1 MISEILKTMWATHL
15 LATHCDEFVTAMKL
29 PLAALQ
35 QHTTLVYNVKRV
47 TSASKAAKLSG
58 PVAKKARKTE

>member
-1 MISEILKTMWATHL
+1 M

-35 QHTTLVYNVKRV
+35 QHTTLVYDVKRV
-47 TSASKAAKLSG
+47 TSANKAKPSG
-58 PVAKKARKTE
+58 PVAKKARKAK